1 VDIPPGPTPLP
12 FIGNLTSLFGS
23 DLLQTNR
30 KLKEKYGSIYSLSL
44 GPYWAVFINDSNLL
58 HEVFVKHADN
68 FSDRPDVFFFK
79 TMLNGKGEY
88 TALSYN
94 SVTNIGLFL

>member
-1 VDIPPGPTPLP
+1 MNGKGVGPGGIST
-12 FIGNLTSLFGS
+12 GRRDLT
-23 DLLQTNR
+23 QNNVKTNDTR
-30 KLKEKYGSIYSLSL
+30 
-44 GPYWAVFINDSNLL
+44 
-58 HEVFVKHADN
+58 EVFVKHADN

-88 TALSYN
+88 TALLYN

>member
-1 VDIPPGPTPLP
+1 
-12 FIGNLTSLFGS
+12 
-23 DLLQTNR
+23 
-30 KLKEKYGSIYSLSL
+30 
-44 GPYWAVFINDSNLL
+44 VFVNDSNLL